1 MTAFCGRT
9 ICNILTPDG
18 TEKIALFNSSI
29 EETSNVHY
37 FSQDGSIKYQM
48 PLTSNERQSGYRA
61 LHYARYKNNTQLES
75 IRRIVP
81 FYDLSLQIESQDP
94 ERQFS
99 TVSPLYEVI
108 GPSLLDIDGS
118 KNDSLMF
125 WTNSSSSDVP
135 VDSLGKYVYKSENV
149 LHFDEN
155 NLEEAD
161 LDSTSTRMLC
171 SALLGWDI
179 LRTSGSIA
187 LDLSEKWTPIVLS
200 VSILSV
206 SNDGLAVDFSCG
218 GSSSGIGRHNHSNNS
233 QGGFAYAIFAPGT
246 SLNPINWK

>member
-18 TEKIALFNSSI
+18 TEKIALFNSAI

-94 ERQFS
+94 ERQF
-99 TVSPLYEVI
+99 L
-108 GPSLLDIDGS
+108 
-118 KNDSLMF
+118 
-125 WTNSSSSDVP
+125 
-135 VDSLGKYVYKSENV
+135 
-149 LHFDEN
+149 
-155 NLEEAD
+155 
-161 LDSTSTRMLC
+161 
-171 SALLGWDI
+171 
-179 LRTSGSIA
+179 
-187 LDLSEKWTPIVLS
+187 
-200 VSILSV
+200 
-206 SNDGLAVDFSCG
+206 
-218 GSSSGIGRHNHSNNS
+218 
-233 QGGFAYAIFAPGT
+233 
-246 SLNPINWK
+246 